1 MTSIRSHRIIAFL
14 LSIITFLSAALSFSS
29 CGKPHKHEWGKWEP
43 YIESTCYV
51 AGQERSLCSCGA
63 AKYRRVELAHEF
75 ELGSVDLSEKTMTMV
90 CPKCG
95 TEEVR
100 ELTSDVAHIALITI
114 DDAEG
119 TSLTVERADATFTAS
134 FESLGGGAYSF
145 RLNDGASSLADGA
158 GEFSDYTLTPGYLG
172 QRGSYGAIAAELYG
186 NVVRSRNYT
195 DPLSAALNGGAGAGY
210 PAALYTGGKFDGIC
224 TLTPTDASSGA
235 TPGAQASMLALS
247 ATEQT
252 ELRNV
257 IDAVDGSGFK
267 ILHTA
272 DGFGDEAAVQSFN
285 EMISFVSSND
295 WGDFRDGLAARV
307 DFDRAADEMFFACV
321 AGDAGCVAANIL
333 WTTYDGTVWIPVPY
347 KLDNSFENGASP
359 VEPDHDCN
367 LLWEKLNLYLAEEL
381 NARWRDLRYGPLALD
396 SIEGAVR
403 GHFARIPQELLAL
416 DEKLASEVSECR
428 EKTVAAV
435 METVNSN
442 LARLDV
448 FYVLQ

>member
-14 LSIITFLSAALSFSS
+14 LFISLSLSAVLSFSS
-29 CGKPHKHEWGKWEP
+29 CGKQHKHEWGEWEP
-43 YIESTCYV
+43 YIESTCYI
-51 AGQERSLCSCGA
+51 AGQERSLCTCGA
-63 AKYRRVELAHEF
+63 AKYRRVALAHEF
-75 ELGSVDLSEKTMTMV
+75 ELESVDLSEKTMTMV
-90 CPKCG
+90 CPKCS

-114 DDAEG
+114 DDAESG
-119 TSLTVERADATFTAS
+119 LLTVERGENTFTAS
-134 FESLGGGAYSF
+134 FTDLGGGAYSLS
-145 RLNDGASSLADGA
+145 LNDGASSLADGA
-158 GEFSDYTLTPGYLG
+158 GEFSDYMLTPGYLG
-172 QRGSYGAIAAELYG
+172 QPGSYGAIAAELYG

-195 DPLSAALNGGAGAGY
+195 DLVSTAVNGGAGAGY
-210 PAALYTGGKFDGIC
+210 PAALYIAGKFGGIC

-235 TPGAQASMLALS
+235 QASILALA

-257 IDAVDGSGFK
+257 IDTVDGSGFK
-267 ILHTA
+267 IVYTA
-272 DGFGDEAAVQSFN
+272 DGFGDEAALQSFN
-285 EMISFVSSND
+285 EMISFVSQND
-295 WGDFRDGLAARV
+295 WDDFRDGLAAHV
-307 DFDRAADEMFFACV
+307 NFDRAADEMLFACV

-367 LLWEKLNLYLAEEL
+367 LLWEKLNLYMAEDL

-396 SIEGAVR
+396 SIEGTVR
-403 GHFARIPQELLAL
+403 AHFDRIPQELLAL

-428 EKTVAAV
+428 EKIVAAV